1 MSTIRTKRVIAV
13 SLSIIAVVTAFYL
26 FANILAMLVI
36 SVLIA
41 LIFDPLVTFIEKRGF
56 NRATAT
62 LSVFISLAFLI
73 YAGVSIVI
81 PKILYQFND
90 ISSAFSQDNINI
102 LLLKI
107 ESKIEKVVPFI
118 SSLNFSQRVSGFIQ
132 NYFTSFINNISGLIY
147 NLISIMAAA
156 VIIPFLTFYMLKD
169 KKALFSGILNL
180 MPNKYFEVSY
190 AVLRKIAVQLS
201 KFVRSWIF
209 DAAIVGISVGVG
221 VHFLGIDNSTSIGFI
236 AGIGHLI
243 PYFGPVIG
251 GLPALLIALI
261 QFGDFSKLPSIIMLF
276 AVIYTLDN
284 GFLQP
289 KIFSK
294 STDIHPIVIILLI
307 LIGSEL
313 LGIFGMLL
321 AVPTATVIKTASREI
336 YIGYKNYKIIKT

>member
-1 MSTIRTKRVIAV
+1 MGTTRTKRVIAV
-13 SLSIIAVVTAFYL
+13 SISIIVLLAAIYL
-26 FANILAMLVI
+26 FANILAMLIV

-56 NRATAT
+56 NRGIAA
-62 LSVFISLAFLI
+62 LAVFISMGILI

-81 PKILYQFND
+81 PKILNQFND
-90 ISSAFSQDNINI
+90 ISSAFSQDNINV

-118 SSLNFSQRVSGFIQ
+118 SSFNLSTRVSGFIQ
-132 NYFTSFINNISGLIY
+132 NYFTNFVNNISDFIY
-147 NLISIMAAA
+147 NLISILTIA
-156 VIIPFLTFYMLKD
+156 VIVPFLTFYMLKD
-169 KKALFSGILNL
+169 KKALFSGILDL

-190 AVLRKIAVQLS
+190 AVLRKITIQLS

-209 DAAIVGISVGVG
+209 DATIVGFSIGVG
-221 VHFLGIDNSTSIGFI
+221 VHLLGIDNSTSIGFI

-251 GLPALLIALI
+251 GIPALLIALI
-261 QFGDFSKLPSIIMLF
+261 QFGDFSMLPSIVMLF

-336 YIGYKNYKIIKT
+336 YMGYKNYKIIKT

>member
-1 MSTIRTKRVIAV
+1 MSTTRTKRVIAV
-13 SLSIIAVVTAFYL
+13 SASIIVLLAGIYL
-26 FANILAMLVI
+26 FANILAILIV
-36 SVLIA
+36 SVLIT

-56 NRATAT
+56 NRGLAT
-62 LSVFISLAFLI
+62 LSVFITMGFFI
-73 YAGVSIVI
+73 YAGISLVI
-81 PKILYQFND
+81 PKILNQFSD

-107 ESKIEKVVPFI
+107 ESKIEKVIPFI
-118 SSLNFSQRVSGFIQ
+118 SSYNLSSRAGGFIQ
-132 NYFTSFINNISGLIY
+132 NYFTNFVSNISEFIY
-147 NLISIMAAA
+147 NLISILAIA
-156 VIIPFLTFYMLKD
+156 VIVPFLTFYMLKD
-169 KKALFSGILNL
+169 KKALFSGILDL

-190 AVLRKIAVQLS
+190 AVLRKITIQLS

-209 DAAIVGISVGVG
+209 DAAIVGFCIGVG

-251 GLPALLIALI
+251 GIPALLIALI
-261 QFGDFSKLPSIIMLF
+261 QYGDFSMLPSIVILF

-284 GFLQP
+284 GFIQP

-321 AVPTATVIKTASREI
+321 AVPTATVVKTASREI
-336 YIGYKNYKIIKT
+336 YIGYKNYKIIKM